1 MNTDISNIIRAVEHS
16 LSTTLEG
23 VNTGLHERGGRE
35 FVWNTT
41 EIGHI
46 HWNGDLDILFTKN
59 IRVALVQEGITQV
72 HKWVPESGWT
82 TFRIQ
87 NTGDTTMAEN
97 LLRLSY
103 LHKRMRK
110 SSSAEEQH
118 LYSSQLSTLPFPPSV
133 FAALGV

>member
-1 MNTDISNIIRAVEHS
+1 MNTDISDIIRSVEHA

-23 VNTGLHERGGRE
+23 VNTELHERGGRE

-59 IRVALVQEGITQV
+59 IRVALVQAGITHV

-87 NTGDTTMAEN
+87 NTSDRTMAEN

-103 LHKRMRK
+103 LHKRIRK

-118 LYSSQLSTLPFPPSV
+118 LYSSQLSALPFPASV
-133 FAALGV
+133 FEALGV

>member
-1 MNTDISNIIRAVEHS
+1 MDTDISDIIRSVEHT

-59 IRVALVQEGITQV
+59 IRVALVQAGITQI

-82 TFRIQ
+82 TFQIQ
-87 NTGDTTMAEN
+87 NIGDSAMAEN

-103 LHKRMRK
+103 LHKRFRK
-110 SSSAEEQH
+110 SSSSEEQH
-118 LYSSQLSTLPFPPSV
+118 LYTTQLTALPFPASV
-133 FAALGV
+133 FEALGV